1 MASTSQHHV
10 AVVGGDTLLARELRE
25 VLEAES
31 PAPRIHLIAATADN
45 STVLSADDEDVAVM
59 TPLTAESLEG
69 NSVTFLAGSP
79 ASSRRTLKLAP
90 STPLIDLTASLD
102 GQPEARLR
110 APSAEPA
117 NTRRTKATMQVIAH
131 PAAIAIT
138 TLLAR
143 LSVTGKLRAC
153 VAHVFE
159 PASERGKRGI
169 EELQQQTIAVLNF
182 QKLKT
187 DVFDTQAA
195 FNMLAAYGEE
205 AEEGLDVVEARLI
218 SHLETLLGGRIPMPS
233 LRLVQAPVFH
243 GYSISV
249 WIRFAQAAPVE
260 ALTGFLS
267 TSGFDVRAEEP
278 PANAGIAGESGI
290 SVGAISVDKQD
301 ANACWAWLVADN
313 LRLAAESAV
322 ARIEDLA

>member
-1 MASTSQHHV
+1 MADRLLT
-10 AVVGGDTLLARELRE
+10 AIVGGDTLLGQELKE
-25 VLEAES
+25 VLESRKPSPRVILVSASEEGTSFMAEGDE
-31 PAPRIHLIAATADN
+31 AV
-45 STVLSADDEDVAVM
+45 VLPPMTRENLEDAKAV
-59 TPLTAESLEG
+59 
-69 NSVTFLAGSP
+69 FLAGSQ
-79 ASSRRTLKLAP
+79 ASSRRAKALGLTAKLV
-90 STPLIDLTASLD
+90 DLTGALD
-102 GQPEARLR
+102 GSVP
-110 APSAEPA
+110 
-117 NTRRTKATMQVIAH
+117 H
-131 PAAIAIT
+131 PAATAIFRF
-138 TLLAR
+138 LLAAAQA
-143 LSVTGKLRAC
+143 GKIDRSL
-153 VAHVFE
+153 AHVYE

-267 TSGFDVRAEEP
+267 SSGFDVRAEEP

-290 SVGAISVDKQD
+290 SVGAISVDRQD
-301 ANACWAWLVADN
+301 PNACWAWLVADN